1 LDQSA
6 IDAASAYTQVSTNAS
21 GGVSMRMKSANTC
34 TNGGLSSNGGST
46 CNIPGMP
53 TGSGSAAQAMT
64 AGTAAFGLFVA
75 ASANNTGGTGTITPD
90 GNYNSAG
97 HTTVGTP
104 SSLWY
109 GMDQAAGGVTSTYG
123 DVIAAS
129 IAPLSLTNNQLVFA
143 ATASL
148 TTQAGIY
155 TVNESI
161 IVTGTF

>member
-1 LDQSA
+1 
-6 IDAASAYTQVSTNAS
+6 
-21 GGVSMRMKSANTC
+21 M
-34 TNGGLSSNGGST
+34 
-46 CNIPGMP
+46 
-53 TGSGSAAQAMT
+53 
-64 AGTAAFGLFVA
+64 FGLFVA
-75 ASANNTGGTGTITPD
+75 ASTQNTGGVGTITPD

-104 SSLWY
+104 SSLYY
-109 GMDQAAGGVTSTYG
+109 GMDQSTGGVTSTYG

-129 IAPLSLTNNQLVFA
+129 TGPLSLVNNQLVFG
-143 ATASL
+143 ATAAL